1 MTDDSIF
8 LQTAGDRIATRSGH
22 PVSLRGVS
30 LGGWMNMENF
40 ITGFPATESL
50 QRAALEKALGG
61 EAYRRFFD
69 RFLDVLNL
77 VRLPVNYR
85 HFEDDMRPFELRD
98 DGFRLL
104 DRAIERC
111 ARHGL
116 YTIIDLHALPGFQNQ
131 RWHSDNSTHQTL
143 FWTHKH
149 FQDRVVNLW
158 TALAR
163 R

>member
-1 MTDDSIF
+1 MFFADADASF
-8 LQTAGDRIATRSGH
+8 IA
-22 PVSLRGVS
+22 S
-30 LGGWMNMENF
+30 LG
-40 ITGFPATESL
+40 
-50 QRAALEKALGG
+50 
-61 EAYRRFFD
+61 
-69 RFLDVLNL
+69 LNL

-131 RWHSDNSTHQTL
+131 RWHSDNPTHQTL

-149 FQDRVVNLW
+149 FQDRAVNLW

-163 R
+163 RYRDNPWVAGYNPINEPGDVGGLAIGPF